1 MIIMMVIHYDYDY
14 DDYDDYD
21 DDQIGDHSK
30 RGDRARHGYYQL
42 ML

>member
-1 MIIMMVIHYDYDY
+1 MIIMMVIHYDY
-14 DDYDDYD
+14 DYDDYD

-30 RGDRARHGYYQL
+30 RGDRARRSYYQL